1 MEVHAVAEERS
12 SLLPEDRRRGQRLQV
27 GVSKPPLRG
36 GPMHADDGRGHLRGF
51 SKPQGKMVT
60 EGPEESLHPRCLR
73 LPLGRLTDLDIFELN
88 APTG

>member
-1 MEVHAVAEERS
+1 
-12 SLLPEDRRRGQRLQV
+12 
-27 GVSKPPLRG
+27 
-36 GPMHADDGRGHLRGF
+36 MHADDGRGHLRGF